1 MAEVLINIQKY
12 FTKNIRQTLVTN
24 LFLCV
29 LAINLVAYYRFF
41 FLLVTGYL
49 FSVITSWSLD
59 YVINLTSVSVYDVTP
74 STENKAKQRGVA
86 QFLFRNETFYR
97 VFKFLSSNQIRNE
110 FKKIM
115 ALNIEQP
122 VSTRGRKSIAEIE
135 NNQQIEAPSFNLA
148 LDINIFVRKL
158 SMEFIESWY
167 YTSISTNE
175 QFPKET
181 QLELEFL
188 LNGKYLLLVICR

>member
-167 YTSISTNE
+167 YASISTNE

-188 LNGKYLLLVICR
+188 LNGKYRLYF